1 VDIFYPILLAKIYKV
16 NQVLENMYGDVL
28 TLFRLKATRD
38 VITFMWHH
46 RWNSNRYF
54 PEENI
59 DLISFVIHER
69 PRAIFSPPVPHTS
82 HPVFL
87 RIYCLEDVASEIFQ
101 GLISPG
107 IALLIQDWEMLH
119 SLLKLFEC
127 DSRPNLR
134 KMQDVAKCRTL
145 QKPWPFFESNPRL
158 YQSNLK
164 KYR

>member
-1 VDIFYPILLAKIYKV
+1 MLQYFFISGYFLSDSAKIYKV
-16 NQVLENMYGDVL
+16 NRVLENMYSGVL
-28 TLFRLKATRD
+28 ILFRLKATRD

-46 RWNSNRYF
+46 WWNLNRYF

-69 PRAIFSPPVPHTS
+69 PHAIFSPPVLHTS

-87 RIYCLEDVASEIFQ
+87 RIYFLEDVASEIFQ

-134 KMQDVAKCRTL
+134 KMQDVAKCRNTSEAVN
-145 QKPWPFFESNPRL
+145 FFWI
-158 YQSNLK
+158 QS
-164 KYR
+164 